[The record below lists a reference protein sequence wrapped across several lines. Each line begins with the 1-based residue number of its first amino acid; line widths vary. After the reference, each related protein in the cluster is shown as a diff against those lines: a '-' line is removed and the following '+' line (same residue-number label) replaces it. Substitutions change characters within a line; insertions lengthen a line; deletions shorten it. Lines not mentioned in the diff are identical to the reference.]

1 MKRTGITT
9 SIDRL
14 GLTLFVAVTLHA
26 TAILGISFT
35 LETPEKPPAADR
47 TLEIMVVQNPKKP
60 ETRKPVEKADY
71 LAQSSQEGG
80 GEQTEKARP
89 KTAPTPPTPALQQ
102 AQIQTTAP
110 TPPPEPKPK
119 AEKPKKVL
127 TKRQPDT
134 RKIETAP
141 EKQPTPPEEKKVTA
155 AQLLASTNQEIA
167 RLTAELDKKTKAY
180 AKRPRRKTL
189 SARTQEYKYASYL
202 DAWRRKVERVGNLNY
217 PDEAK
222 RRKLY
227 GNLVLHVEVRA
238 DGSVKSINVRQSS
251 GHKLLDDAAI
261 RIVKLSSPFAPF
273 PAEIRKE
280 TDILDIIRTWQF
292 RNNDQLFSK

>member
-1 MKRTGITT
+1 MTT

-26 TAILGISFT
+26 TVILGVSFT
-35 LETPEKPPAADR
+35 LETPEKPATPDR
-47 TLEIMVVQNPKKP
+47 TLEIMVVQNPQKHDLKQP
-60 ETRKPVEKADY
+60 IEKADF
-71 LAQSSQEGG
+71 LAQASQEGG
-80 GEQTEKARP
+80 GDQTEKMRP
-89 KTAPTPPTPALQQ
+89 TTEITPSTPLLRETSVQATAP
-102 AQIQTTAP
+102 
-110 TPPPEPKPK
+110 PPPPAPKPK

-127 TKRQPDT
+127 TKQQPD
-134 RKIETAP
+134 RQKIETAP
-141 EKQPTPPEEKKVTA
+141 EKRPTPPEKRRVTA

-167 RLTAELDKKTKAY
+167 RLTAELDEKTKAY

-238 DGSVKSINVRQSS
+238 DGSVKTINVRQSS